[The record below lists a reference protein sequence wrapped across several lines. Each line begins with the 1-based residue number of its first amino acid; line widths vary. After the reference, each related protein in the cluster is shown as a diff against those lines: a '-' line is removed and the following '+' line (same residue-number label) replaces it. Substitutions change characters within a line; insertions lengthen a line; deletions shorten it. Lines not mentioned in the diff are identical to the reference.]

1 MAKGKVKL
9 KIKKQ
14 SAQVGAKEEVLISG
28 EQSVKLLAP
37 SIMLWLLICVVIYA
51 IGTWLVCVIAY
62 NRMLS
67 LPLNDNIGNQLAIF
81 SMCVIAI
88 ASNIIVAKNL
98 LKYIFNAFESIEKQ
112 NCDLMPDVRDLISLI
127 IAHIVVCVV
136 FYLYFKS
143 ALTIDIGAWLCGMCC

>member
-1 MAKGKVKL
+1 M
-9 KIKKQ
+9 
-14 SAQVGAKEEVLISG
+14 

-37 SIMLWLLICVVIYA
+37 SIMLWLLICVVIYV

-62 NRMLS
+62 NRSLS
-67 LPLNDNIGNQLAIF
+67 FLNENIGNQLAIF
-81 SMCVIAI
+81 TMCVIAI
-88 ASNIIVAKNL
+88 AGNIIVAKNL

-143 ALTIDIGAWLCGMCC
+143 ALTIDIDAWLCGICC

>member
-14 SAQVGAKEEVLISG
+14 SAQVEAKEEVLISG

-51 IGTWLVCVIAY
+51 IGTWLVCVTAY
-62 NRMLS
+62 NRSLS
-67 LPLNDNIGNQLAIF
+67 FLNENIGNQFVVF
-81 SMCVIAI
+81 SLCVIAI
-88 ASNIIVAKNL
+88 ASNIVVAKNL

-127 IAHIVVCVV
+127 IAHIVVCVA

>member
-9 KIKKQ
+9 KIKKGL
-14 SAQVGAKEEVLISG
+14 AQEESKEEVLISR

-37 SIMLWLLICVVIYA
+37 SILE
-51 IGTWLVCVIAY
+51 
-62 NRMLS
+62 
-67 LPLNDNIGNQLAIF
+67 
-81 SMCVIAI
+81 
-88 ASNIIVAKNL
+88 
-98 LKYIFNAFESIEKQ
+98 YIFNAFESIEKQ

-143 ALTIDIGAWLCGMCC
+143 ALTIDIGAWLCGICC